1 MSASECSVAE
11 QMVCFASTELAVG
24 VEGAGLTN
32 ALVMPRGA
40 TLVNLHPAH
49 PDSSFSTLVSAC
61 GQSYFWQLA
70 QASGLNYH
78 ALMMPD
84 FTFSEP
90 SGRVD
95 VNMLRQFIA
104 ASAKQ
109 LNKKSRAY

>member
-1 MSASECSVAE
+1 MAE
-11 QMVCFASTELAVG
+11 QMICFASAELTVG

-70 QASGLNYH
+70 LASGLDYH
-78 ALMMPD
+78 ALMLPE
-84 FTFSEP
+84 FTFSGP
-90 SGRVD
+90 TGRVD
-95 VNMLRQFIA
+95 VDMLRHFIA
-104 ASAKQ
+104 KSIKAK
-109 LNKKSRAY
+109 

>member
-1 MSASECSVAE
+1 M
-11 QMVCFASTELAVG
+11 CFASAELAVG

-49 PDSSFSTLVSAC
+49 VDSSFSTLVSAC

-70 QASGLNYH
+70 QASGLKYH

-84 FTFSEP
+84 LTFNGP
-90 SGRVD
+90 GRVD
-95 VNMLRQFIA
+95 VELLRHFIA
-104 ASAKQ
+104 TSAKPI
-109 LNKKSRAY
+109 